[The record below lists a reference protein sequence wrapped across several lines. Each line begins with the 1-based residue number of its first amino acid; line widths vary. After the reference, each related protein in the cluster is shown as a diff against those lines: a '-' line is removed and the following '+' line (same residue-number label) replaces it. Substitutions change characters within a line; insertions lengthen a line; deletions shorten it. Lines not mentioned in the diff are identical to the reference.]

1 MWCLTCSDVL
11 CDERSSAALTPAAR
25 RRMAVLQIALYVGYR
40 ICRDNCDVNSAMY
53 ASCAGPFGAAWAV
66 TCMAYAAG
74 AWSAKHE
81 SFDSLRWRVRRVL
94 EDGGGYR

>member
-1 MWCLTCSDVL
+1 MWCCSCPEAL
-11 CDERSSAALTPAAR
+11 CDERSSEAQATAACR
-25 RRMAVLQIALYVGYR
+25 GMAVVQIALFVGFC
-40 ICRDNCDVNSAMY
+40 IWRDIFDVNSAMY